1 VKRLYQASQ
10 GEHNLVVQPKRR
22 QLRDDIEDQ
31 PMATRQADLSTT
43 LKAGS
48 KAGASARANE
58 PLQASPY
65 GMLLAIALAMMLIV
79 RLVALKFNA
88 TDLFFDEA
96 QYWSWSLEPAFGYY
110 SKPPL
115 IAWLIGAS
123 TAVCGVSEF
132 CIRLPSPLVHTAT
145 AVVIYLL
152 GARLYSAQVGFWS
165 ALAFATLPGVS
176 FSAGIISTDVPL
188 LFTWALAL
196 LGFVALLDTKAW
208 WPVALIALGLGLGLN
223 AKYAMAYFVLSVG
236 FYVLVTPE
244 KRAVLR
250 DIRLWTALALG
261 VAMIA
266 PNLLW
271 NASNKFAT
279 FAHTADNAKLGGSL
293 VHPLKALEF
302 LGTQFGVFGPILFG
316 SLIAILCRA
325 YYQGLDGRDRML
337 LCFTVPVIAVVT
349 VLAFL
354 SRAHANWAAVSYVA
368 ATVLVIATLIRDA
381 SPRGSIGGWLKASM
395 AIHLLLLGLVALGT
409 STAGQIK
416 LPANADPLA
425 RTLGWR
431 AVADATRA
439 ELAKAKASGKPYAS
453 IITDE
458 RALSAEL
465 LYYMR
470 EEATP
475 LLAWRATATPADHYE
490 LTRPFTPTSPQPV
503 LLVAMRRDATPI
515 TKWFNR
521 AEKLSDHLLPAG
533 ATAKR
538 AIAFYALDGYKK

>member
-1 VKRLYQASQ
+1 
-10 GEHNLVVQPKRR
+10 
-22 QLRDDIEDQ
+22 
-31 PMATRQADLSTT
+31 MAIRQAHVSSKPQ
-43 LKAGS
+43 LKVRPA
-48 KAGASARANE
+48 ANYALWLV
-58 PLQASPY
+58 P
-65 GMLLAIALAMMLIV
+65 LLAALLV
-79 RLVALKFNA
+79 FRLVALKFNA

-96 QYWSWSLEPAFGYY
+96 QYWNWSQEPAFGYY

-145 AVVIYLL
+145 AAVIFAL
-152 GARLYSAQVGFWS
+152 GTRLYSAQVGFWS

-196 LGFVALLDTKAW
+196 LGFVALFDTKAW

-223 AKYAMAYFVLSVG
+223 AKYAMAYFALSVAV
-236 FYVLVTPE
+236 YVLVTPD
-244 KRAVLR
+244 KRAILR
-250 DIRLWTALALG
+250 DTSLWVALALG
-261 VAMIA
+261 VAMIV
-266 PNLLW
+266 PNLIW
-271 NASNKFAT
+271 NASNEFAT

-293 VHPLKALEF
+293 IHPLKALEF

-316 SLIAILCRA
+316 SLIAILYRA
-325 YYQGLDGRDRML
+325 YHQGLDPRDRML
-337 LCFTVPVIAVVT
+337 LCFTVPVITVVT
-349 VLAFL
+349 LLAFL

-368 ATVLVIATLIRDA
+368 ATVLVMATLIRDA
-381 SPRGSIGGWLKASM
+381 SWGWLKASLG
-395 AIHLLLLGLVALGT
+395 IHLTLIAMFALAT
-409 STAGQIK
+409 TTAGQVK
-416 LPANADPLA
+416 LPGADPLA

-439 ELAKAKASGKPYAS
+439 ELAKAKAAGKPYAS
-453 IITDE
+453 MITDE

-470 EEATP
+470 DEPTP
-475 LLAWRATATPADHYE
+475 LLAWRSTATPADHYE

-503 LLVAMRRDATPI
+503 LLVAMRRDVTPI
-515 TKWFNR
+515 TKWFTR
-521 AEKLSDHLLPAG
+521 ADKISDNQLPAG

-538 AIAFYALDGYKK
+538 AISFYALDGYKK

>member
-1 VKRLYQASQ
+1 VEPLYQASQ
-10 GEHNLVVQPKRR
+10 GEHNLVVEPQQRA
-22 QLRDDIEDQ
+22 LRDDNKDQ
-31 PMATRQADLSTT
+31 PMATRHADLSTA

-48 KAGASARANE
+48 QARVKE
-58 PLQASPY
+58 PLSASHY
-65 GMLLAIALAMMLIV
+65 GVVLAVALAALLLI
-79 RLVALKFNA
+79 RLIALKFNA

-145 AVVIYLL
+145 AAVIYAL

-196 LGFVALLDTKAW
+196 LGFVALLDPKVDTKAW

-223 AKYAMAYFVLSVG
+223 AKYAMAYFALSVG
-236 FYVLVTPE
+236 VYVLVTPE
-244 KRAVLR
+244 KRTILR
-250 DIRLWTALALG
+250 DVRLWAALALG

-293 VHPLKALEF
+293 MHPLKALEF

-316 SLIAILCRA
+316 SLIAILYRA
-325 YYQGLDGRDRML
+325 YHQGLDPRDRML
-337 LCFTVPVIAVVT
+337 LCFTLPVIAVVT
-349 VLAFL
+349 GLAFL

-368 ATVLVIATLIRDA
+368 ATVLVIATLVRDA
-381 SPRGSIGGWLKASM
+381 SWGWLKASLG
-395 AIHLLLLGLVALGT
+395 IHLGLLAAFALAT
-409 STAGQIK
+409 ATAGQVK

-439 ELAKAKASGKPYAS
+439 ELAKAKAAGKPYAT

-470 EEATP
+470 DEATP
-475 LLAWRATATPADHYE
+475 LLAWRSTATPADHYE
-490 LTRPFTPTSPQPV
+490 LTRPFTPASPQPV
-503 LLVAMRRDATPI
+503 LLVAMRRDVTPI
-515 TKWFNR
+515 TKWFTQS
-521 AEKLSDHLLPAG
+521 ALLSDNLLPAG

-538 AIAFYALDGYKK
+538 AIAFYGLDGYKK

>member
-1 VKRLYQASQ
+1 MAS
-10 GEHNLVVQPKRR
+10 
-22 QLRDDIEDQ
+22 
-31 PMATRQADLSTT
+31 RQAHVS
-43 LKAGS
+43 S
-48 KAGASARANE
+48 KLGTGVRL
-58 PLQASPY
+58 PSPAPNY
-65 GMLLAIALAMMLIV
+65 AVLLAGLLALLLAV
-79 RLVALKFNA
+79 RLIALKFNA

-96 QYWSWSLEPAFGYY
+96 QYWNWSQEPAFGYY

-123 TAVCGVSEF
+123 TAVCGMSEF

-145 AVVIYLL
+145 AAVIYLL

-196 LGFVALLDTKAW
+196 LGFVALFDTKAW

-223 AKYAMAYFVLSVG
+223 AKYAMAYFALSVG
-236 FYVLVTPE
+236 VYVLVTPE
-244 KRAVLR
+244 KRAILR
-250 DIRLWTALALG
+250 DARLWTALALG
-261 VAMIA
+261 GAMIA

-293 VHPLKALEF
+293 LHPLKALEF

-316 SLIAILCRA
+316 SLIAILYRA
-325 YYQGLDGRDRML
+325 YHQGLDARDRML
-337 LCFTVPVIAVVT
+337 LCFTLPVIAVVT

-368 ATVLVIATLIRDA
+368 ATVLVIATLVRDA
-381 SPRGSIGGWLKASM
+381 SWGWLKASLGV
-395 AIHLLLLGLVALGT
+395 HLALLAVFALGT
-409 STAGQIK
+409 ATAGQIK
-416 LPANADPLA
+416 LPANSDPLA

-439 ELAKAKASGKPYAS
+439 ELAKAKAAGKPYAS
-453 IITDE
+453 VITDE

-470 EEATP
+470 DEVTP
-475 LLAWRATATPADHYE
+475 LLAWRSTAAPADHYE

-503 LLVAMRRDATPI
+503 LLVAMRRDVTPI
-515 TKWFNR
+515 TKWFTR
-521 AEKLSDHLLPAG
+521 ADKLSDNQLPAG

-538 AIAFYALDGYKK
+538 AISFYALDGYTK

>member
-1 VKRLYQASQ
+1 MASRPAELSQA
-10 GEHNLVVQPKRR
+10 
-22 QLRDDIEDQ
+22 
-31 PMATRQADLSTT
+31 
-43 LKAGS
+43 LKS
-48 KAGASARANE
+48 RTKVPARE
-58 PLQASPY
+58 PLSAVGY
-65 GMLLAIALAMMLIV
+65 AGVLAVALAALLLI
-79 RLVALKFNA
+79 RIVALRYNA

-96 QYWSWSLEPAFGYY
+96 QYWNWSQEPAFGYY

-132 CIRLPSPLVHTAT
+132 CIRLPSPIVHTAT
-145 AVVIYLL
+145 AVVIFAL

-196 LGFVALLDTKAW
+196 LGFVALFDTKAW

-223 AKYAMAYFVLSVG
+223 AKYAMAYFALSVG

-244 KRAVLR
+244 KRAILR
-250 DIRLWTALALG
+250 DARLWTALALG
-261 VAMIA
+261 VAMIV

-293 VHPLKALEF
+293 LHPLKALEF

-316 SLIAILCRA
+316 SLIAILYRA
-325 YYQGLDGRDRML
+325 YHQGLDPRDRML

-349 VLAFL
+349 TLAFL

-368 ATVLVIATLIRDA
+368 ATVLVVATLIREA
-381 SPRGSIGGWLKASM
+381 SPQGSIGGWLKASLG
-395 AIHLLLLGLVALGT
+395 IHVALLAVFALGT
-409 STAGQIK
+409 ATAGQIK
-416 LPANADPLA
+416 LPGTDPFA

-439 ELAKAKASGKPYAS
+439 ELAKAKAAGKPYAS

-470 EEATP
+470 DEATP
-475 LLAWRATATPADHYE
+475 LLAWRSTATPADHYE

-503 LLVAMRRDATPI
+503 LLVAMRRDVTPI
-515 TKWFNR
+515 TKWFTR
-521 AEKLSDHLLPAG
+521 ADKLSDNQLPAG
-533 ATAKR
+533 ATTKR
-538 AIAFYALDGYKK
+538 AISFHALEGYKK

>member
-1 VKRLYQASQ
+1 
-10 GEHNLVVQPKRR
+10 
-22 QLRDDIEDQ
+22 
-31 PMATRQADLSTT
+31 MAARPADLSQALRPRAT
-43 LKAGS
+43 
-48 KAGASARANE
+48 ASARD
-58 PLQASPY
+58 PLSAARY
-65 GMLLAIALAMMLIV
+65 AGILAVVLAALLLV
-79 RLVALKFNA
+79 RLVALRYNA

-96 QYWSWSLEPAFGYY
+96 QYWNWSQEPAFGYY

-123 TAVCGVSEF
+123 TAVCGMSEF
-132 CIRLPSPLVHTAT
+132 CIRLPSPIVHTAT
-145 AVVIYLL
+145 AAVIYAL

-196 LGFVALLDTKAW
+196 LGFVALLDPKVDPKAW

-223 AKYAMAYFVLSVG
+223 AKYAMAYFALSVG
-236 FYVLVTPE
+236 VYVLVTPD
-244 KRAVLR
+244 KRAILR
-250 DIRLWTALALG
+250 DARLWTALALG
-261 VAMIA
+261 VAMIV

-279 FAHTADNAKLGGSL
+279 FAHTADNAKLGGTL
-293 VHPLKALEF
+293 LHPVKALEF

-316 SLIAILCRA
+316 SLIAILVRA
-325 YYQGLDGRDRML
+325 YHQGLDPRDRML

-349 VLAFL
+349 TLAFL

-368 ATVLVIATLIRDA
+368 ATVLVIATLIRDV
-381 SPRGSIGGWLKASM
+381 SWTWLKASLG
-395 AIHLLLLGLVALGT
+395 IHLALLAVFALGT
-409 STAGQIK
+409 ATAGQIK
-416 LPANADPLA
+416 LPGTDPLA

-439 ELAKAKASGKPYAS
+439 ELAKAKAAGTPYAS

-470 EEATP
+470 DEATP
-475 LLAWRATATPADHYE
+475 LLAWRSTATPADHYE

-503 LLVAMRRDATPI
+503 LLVAMRRDVTPI
-515 TKWFNR
+515 TKWFSR
-521 AEKLSDHLLPAG
+521 SALLSDNQLPAG

-538 AIAFYALDGYKK
+538 AIAFYALEGYKK